1 MAQVRLIVG
10 NLRDTVS
17 AKASKGRKNPC
28 TRLCEQVP
36 FLVCPCSL
44 YGIAELLSGN
54 ILIYM
59 LSLFSMMGVCGLL
72 YAQFFSWN
80 STIMDG
86 MIGIAF
92 VGPLWVTCSI
102 APKVQFSGVKGV
114 LMTDI
119 DYLQRTNRKIGKKI
133 ENYRKNIAILKT
145 ATKKMTK
152 GRRKQRTTVKKS
164 DGISKRLKKENKII
178 RHQTVK
184 LHENVKSLENWGK
197 SLPDTITDF
206 ERRVDLW
213 LTDQMILE
221 YADEDIR
228 DSHKVAKKL
237 TKNLK
242 QFPRRLEAYCV
253 EPMQEIQSK
262 WEFVGRCSKD
272 LPFLGVQMQEAYN
285 QFADLVKLQE
295 MSFCQSIAYDIRTH
309 GNVTNFGQQEY
320 NLFFDRL
327 PTYLADVVIAD
338 DLTFRKYTTNR
349 VGFAR
354 RGRTRYASSWAR
366 GGRFISQA
374 GMKRLIEDIVDG
386 VSKIDQCRG
395 DNMMPDQG
403 GMHDISRYLQNWTS
417 NSRRSNSRI
426 SNSRIRASEIGRV
439 TI

>member
-1 MAQVRLIVG
+1 MAQARLIVG

-28 TRLCEQVP
+28 TRLCDQVP

-44 YGIAELLSGN
+44 HGIAELLSGN
-54 ILIYM
+54 VLIWT
-59 LSLFSMMGVCGLL
+59 LSLFSLLGICGLL
-72 YAQFFSWN
+72 YAHFFSWN

-92 VGPLWVTCSI
+92 IGPLWVSCTI

-119 DYLQRTNRKIGKKI
+119 DHLQRTNRKIGKKI

-145 ATKKMTK
+145 ATKKVTK
-152 GRRKQRTTVKKS
+152 GRRLQRTTVKKS
-164 DGISKRLKKENKII
+164 DGISKRLKNEDKILRDHI
-178 RHQTVK
+178 VK
-184 LHENVKSLENWGK
+184 YHENVKNLQNWGQ

-206 ERRVDLW
+206 ERRVDIW
-213 LTDQMILE
+213 LTDQMIVE

-228 DSHKVAKKL
+228 DSQKVTKKL

-253 EPMQEIQSK
+253 EPMQEIQTK
-262 WEFVGRCSKD
+262 WKFVGRCSKD
-272 LPFLGVQMQEAYN
+272 LPVLGAQMQEAYN
-285 QFADLVKLQE
+285 QFADLVKSQE
-295 MSFCQSIAYDIRTH
+295 MSFCQQLAYDIRTN
-309 GNVTNFGQQEY
+309 GNVNHFGQQEY
-320 NLFFDRL
+320 NLLFDRL

-354 RGRTRYASSWAR
+354 
-366 GGRFISQA
+366 FISQT
-374 GMKRLIEDIVDG
+374 GMRRLIEDIVDG
-386 VSKIDQCRG
+386 VSKMDLCRS
-395 DNMMPDQG
+395 DSVMPDEAG
-403 GMHDISRYLQNWTS
+403 IHDISRYIQKYVS
-417 NSRRSNSRI
+417 NQSNSRI
-426 SNSRIRASEIGRV
+426 SAGDIGHV